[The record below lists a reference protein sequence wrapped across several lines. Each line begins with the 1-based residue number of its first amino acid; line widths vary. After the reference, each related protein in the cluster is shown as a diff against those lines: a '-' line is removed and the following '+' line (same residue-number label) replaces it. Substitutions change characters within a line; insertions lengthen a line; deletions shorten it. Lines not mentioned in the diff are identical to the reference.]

1 MMALC
6 LKKSWETCKGIGSPK
21 QVQQFLKNRESFTI
35 CLQSGMVIKFDNH
48 VTSQHGGHFG
58 NRRFSYA
65 VRVFHFLFGIARL
78 MYP

>member
-1 MMALC
+1 MLNPCTASFQALSVNAC
-6 LKKSWETCKGIGSPK
+6 FGYVSETCG
-21 QVQQFLKNRESFTI
+21 
-35 CLQSGMVIKFDNH
+35 QSGMVIKFDNH